1 MLCLS
6 GFELYSRWVVPL
18 TITLT
23 WVEIC
28 IISGPYL
35 SYTLVE
41 LWHHGSKNPSV
52 FILYVGKFL
61 DIIWRCLKWLD
72 RVCAMNC
79 LEWKV
84 QKQRLRRI
92 MRLNNIHGFFCKQ
105 LCTVLAP
112 LCPHRLKNEETE
124 KKMFRV
130 KRRIDHTV
138 TTTLHLVLKSGYK
151 TCNKVITVNTVIF
164 AFIIIIINIILII
177 NNIIFIIIKKLKE
190 DEIIQM
196 KTSLTPFLHSK
207 FLC

>member
-6 GFELYSRWVVPL
+6 GFELFSRWFPL
-18 TITLT
+18 TFTLT
-23 WVEIC
+23 WADIC
-28 IISGPYL
+28 TISPYL

-52 FILYVGKFL
+52 FILNVGKLL

-72 RVCAMNC
+72 IVCAMNC
-79 LEWKV
+79 LERKV

-92 MRLNNIHGFFCKQ
+92 MRLNYIHGFFCKQ

-112 LCPHRLKNEETE
+112 LCPHRLKNEENE
-124 KKMFRV
+124 KTMLRG

-151 TCNKVITVNTVIF
+151 TYNKVITVNTVIF
-164 AFIIIIINIILII
+164 AFIIII
-177 NNIIFIIIKKLKE
+177 NIIFIINSIIFVIIKKLKE
-190 DEIIQM
+190 DESIQM
-196 KTSLTPFLHSK
+196 KTSLTPLLHST